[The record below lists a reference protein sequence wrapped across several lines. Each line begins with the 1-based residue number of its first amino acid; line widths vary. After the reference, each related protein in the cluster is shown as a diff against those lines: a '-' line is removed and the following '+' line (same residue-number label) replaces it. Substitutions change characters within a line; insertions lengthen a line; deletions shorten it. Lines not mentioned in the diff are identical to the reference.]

1 LDKREF
7 RNNLRKIREQDLEIR
22 RNKSKIDA
30 LEKIVIEQENE
41 IQELSRKIERQNMM
55 IRTQEAANNQQR
67 EDIKDQEDMFSLFSN
82 L

>member
-1 LDKREF
+1 MDKREF